1 MPGKPRDFEIDG
13 KRGYFHPSGAVSL
26 EQAVDLV
33 NDALAFA
40 RQQELREML
49 VDITGL
55 TGFAA
60 PTIFE
65 RFTLSARW
73 AETAGTRI
81 RLSVVASKEFIHEE
95 KFGITVARN
104 RGLDSNIFT
113 TQKEAIAWL
122 DGKSAD
128 GA

>member
-1 MPGKPRDFEIDG
+1 MLGKPRNFEIDG
-13 KRGYFHPSGAVSL
+13 ERGYFRPTGAMSL
-26 EQAVDLV
+26 DQAVGLV

-40 RQQELREML
+40 RRKELREML
-49 VDITGL
+49 VDVTGL
-55 TGFAA
+55 TGFPA
-60 PTIFE
+60 PTMYE
-65 RFTLSARW
+65 RFTLATQW
-73 AETAGTRI
+73 AETAGSRI
-81 RLSVVASKEFIHEE
+81 RLSVVARKELIHEQ

-122 DGKSAD
+122 ESKSAG

>member
-1 MPGKPRDFEIDG
+1 MLGKPRDFEVDG
-13 KRGYFHPSGAVSL
+13 KRGYFRPAGAVSL
-26 EQAVDLV
+26 DQAVDLV
-33 NDALAFA
+33 NDALSFA
-40 RQQELREML
+40 RKQELREML

-55 TGFAA
+55 TGFPA
-60 PTIFE
+60 PSMYE
-65 RFTLSARW
+65 RFALAARW
-73 AETAGTRI
+73 AETAGSRI
-81 RLSVVASKEFIHEE
+81 RLSVVARKELIHEE

-122 DGKSAD
+122 ESRSAG